1 MLAVN
6 LTRDPCHFEVAYS
19 FAVLA
24 MCMPSPALL
33 LYSVMHN
40 VLYISLYK
48 CASCS
53 RSLKV
58 LKHGMVCFVAQNEAV

>member
-6 LTRDPCHFEVAYS
+6 LTRDIFDFEVALPHTRS

-24 MCMPSPALL
+24 MRMPSPAL

-40 VLYISLYK
+40 VLY
-48 CASCS
+48 
-53 RSLKV
+53 
-58 LKHGMVCFVAQNEAV
+58 